1 MLVADMLSALR
12 IKANLIADKTVG
24 LMEIN
29 AEVHDGT
36 AILIGEVETDPQ
48 KSLAEK
54 LAHEVEGVEKVDNKI
69 EVVPL
74 SLQQLLLCE
83 GVDGHMG
90 YGPME
95 GDVGDTPLAIS
106 GAHSAPGPGL
116 ATSEQFPG
124 QFTDDKIEAEVK
136 HKLATEKVVDASDI
150 QFNSVNQILHV
161 KGSVKTPDDLNE
173 LQDML
178 LNVRGVMGVSS
189 EVTVEEGDIGTPLP
203 Q

>member
-1 MLVADMLSALR
+1 MLVADKLSALR
-12 IKANLIADKTVG
+12 IKANLIADDTIG

-29 AEVHDGT
+29 TEVHDGT
-36 AILIGEVETDPQ
+36 AILTGEVETDKQ
-48 KSLAEK
+48 RVLAEK
-54 LAHEVEGVEKVDNKI
+54 LAHEVEGVDKVDNQI

-90 YGPME
+90 YGPAE

-124 QFTDDKIEAEVK
+124 QFTDETIEAEVK
-136 HKLATEKVVDASDI
+136 HKLATEKVVDASNV
-150 QFNSVNQILHV
+150 QFSSVKQILHV
-161 KGSVKTPDDLNE
+161 KGTVKTPEDLNE
-173 LQDML
+173 LQDLL

-189 EVTVEEGDIGTPLP
+189 EVTVEEGEIGTPVS

>member
-1 MLVADMLSALR
+1 MLVADKLSALR

-36 AILIGEVETDPQ
+36 AILTGEVETDQ
-48 KSLAEK
+48 EKSLAEK
-54 LAHEVEGVEKVDNKI
+54 LAHEVEGVDKVDNKI

-83 GVDGHMG
+83 GVDAHMG
-90 YGPME
+90 YGPAE
-95 GDVGDTPLAIS
+95 GDVGDTALSIS
-106 GAHSAPGPGL
+106 GAHGAPGPGL

-124 QFTDDKIEAEVK
+124 QFTDDKIEAEVR
-136 HKLATEKVVDASDI
+136 HKLATEKVVDASEI

-161 KGSVKTPDDLNE
+161 KGTVKTPGDLNE

-189 EVTVEEGDIGTPLP
+189 EVTVEEGDIGTSLS